1 VTKFRVIGPGRAGRS
16 LLEALAS
23 VGEYEPAGL
32 LGRGDSVA
40 EAASGVDLLVLA
52 TPDAALS
59 EVASAVE
66 VVPGTAV
73 VHLSGSLGLDVLVPH
88 PRRGS
93 FHPLVP
99 LPNAEVGAARLRSG
113 VTFAVA
119 GDPIT
124 RALAASLGGHAV
136 EVDDADRGAYHAAAT
151 VAANHLVALLGQVE
165 RLADLAGLPLDAFAG
180 LVRAAA
186 DDAFA
191 LGPRAAL
198 TGPAAR
204 GDWSTLERHRRVLA
218 ELPGRR
224 SELAAYDAMVGLAR
238 RLALGARVTEGT
250 GPVRAVADGAG
261 ESAGTEQV
269 A

>member
-1 VTKFRVIGPGRAGRS
+1 VTTFRVIGPGRAGRS
-16 LLEALAS
+16 LLAALTATGGYEA
-23 VGEYEPAGL
+23 AGV
-32 LGRGDSVA
+32 LGRGDPVSR
-40 EAASGVDLLVLA
+40 AARGVDLLVVA
-52 TPDAALS
+52 TPDDAVA

-66 VVPGTAV
+66 AVPTTAV
-73 VHLSGSLGLDVLVPH
+73 LHLSGSLGLDVLAPH

-93 FHPLVP
+93 IHPLVP
-99 LPNAEVGAARLRSG
+99 LPNEDVGAERLRSG

-124 RALAASLGGHAV
+124 RTLADALRGRAV
-136 EVDDADRGAYHAAAT
+136 EVDDARRDAYHAAAV

-165 RLADLAGLPLDAFAG
+165 RLAEHAGLPLEAFGG

-191 LGPRAAL
+191 LGPGHAL

-204 GDWSTLERHRRVLA
+204 GDWATLERHRKVIA
-218 ELPGRR
+218 DMPDRR
-224 SELAAYDAMVGLAR
+224 AELAAYDAMVGLAR
-238 RLALGARVTEGT
+238 RLALGARIAGGT
-250 GPVRAVADGAG
+250 GTVLDAEAG
-261 ESAGTEQV
+261 GEQV

>member
-1 VTKFRVIGPGRAGRS
+1 MLAALTAAG
-16 LLEALAS
+16 
-23 VGEYEPAGL
+23 GYEPAGVL
-32 LGRGDSVA
+32 RRGDPVA
-40 EAASGVDLLVLA
+40 TAARDVDLLLIA
-52 TPDAALS
+52 TPDDAVA
-59 EVASAVE
+59 EVASAVD
-66 VVPGTAV
+66 VVRTTAV

-93 FHPLVP
+93 LHPLVP
-99 LPNAEVGAARLRSG
+99 LPNEEVGAERLRSG

-124 RALAASLGGHAV
+124 RALADSLGGRAAA
-136 EVDDADRGAYHAAAT
+136 VDDARRGAYHAAAT

-165 RLADLAGLPLDAFAG
+165 RLADLAGVPLDAFAG

-191 LGPRAAL
+191 LGPRPAL

-204 GDWSTLERHRRVLA
+204 GDWSTIERHREVIA
-218 ELPGRR
+218 EMPGRR

-238 RLALGARVTEGT
+238 RLALDARLT
-250 GPVRAVADGAG
+250 DGA
-261 ESAGTEQV
+261 ESARTARGAGAGTRPETEQV